1 MHLLIIVGII
11 FIIALI
17 VFILQTREN
26 INSLDDSI
34 RIGAGYIAGPDYSY
48 QDDVENCDVC
58 N

>member
-1 MHLLIIVGII
+1 MNVFIIIGILL
-11 FIIALI
+11 IIALI
-17 VFILQTREN
+17 IFMLQAKEN

-48 QDDVENCDVC
+48 PDDESCQVC

>member
-1 MHLLIIVGII
+1 MYLLILVGILF
-11 FIIALI
+11 FIGLV

-48 QDDVENCDVC
+48 HDENENCSVC